1 MSAVD
6 QSMGAVEDT
15 PAALATA
22 VSVSVIIPALNEEKM
37 IGRCLES
44 LAELDFPRSGF
55 EVLLVDNGS
64 ADRTL
69 EIAKSFQSRLN
80 LRILEKAGVRISA
93 LRNLGAREARGGL
106 LAFLDAD
113 CLAPAGWLERI
124 VELARGQSTGIL
136 GAHYLLPENSS
147 WVGRT
152 WHRYQEAEKSGEVSH
167 VPAGDLIMRRE
178 DFLRLGGFDDSIQTN
193 EDYELCERARA
204 AGMNVLAFPQIG
216 VVHLGTAQS
225 LRVFFRKQAWH
236 GTHVVKVFLRNIS
249 GSHNLKAVLFA
260 VYTAL
265 SIAAIVAGLAWAVLG
280 SGPWW
285 VALAAAAALLLP
297 PAALSARQVSAGGKW
312 PDFFPLAALYLTYG
326 IARAK
331 ALLSVKNFF

>member
-1 MSAVD
+1 
-6 QSMGAVEDT
+6 
-15 PAALATA
+15 
-22 VSVSVIIPALNEEKM
+22 
-37 IGRCLES
+37 
-44 LAELDFPRSGF
+44 
-55 EVLLVDNGS
+55 
-64 ADRTL
+64 
-69 EIAKSFQSRLN
+69 
-80 LRILEKAGVRISA
+80 
-93 LRNLGAREARGGL
+93 
-106 LAFLDAD
+106 
-113 CLAPAGWLERI
+113 
-124 VELARGQSTGIL
+124 
-136 GAHYLLPENSS
+136 LPENSS

-204 AGMNVLAFPQIG
+204 AGMSVRAFPQIG

-236 GTHVVKVFLRNIS
+236 GTHVVKVFLRNVS

-265 SIAAIVAGLAWAVLG
+265 AIATMVAGLAWAALA

-285 VALAAAAALLLP
+285 VAMAAAAALLLP
-297 PAALSARQVSAGGKW
+297 PATLSARQVIAGKKW
-312 PDFFPLAALYLTYG
+312 HDFFPLAALYLTYG

-331 ALLSVKNFF
+331 ALLSVKNLF

>member
-1 MSAVD
+1 MTPVE
-6 QSMGAVEDT
+6 QIPGAVSE
-15 PAALATA
+15 PLAAAT
-22 VSVSVIIPALNEEKM
+22 VSVSVIIPALNEERM

-44 LAELDFPRSGF
+44 LARMDFPREEF

-69 EIAKSFQSRLN
+69 EIARSFQSRLN
-80 LRILEKAGVRISA
+80 LRILEKAGARISG
-93 LRNLGAREARGGL
+93 LRNLGAREARGTV

-113 CLAPAGWLERI
+113 CLAPGDWLERI
-124 VELARGQSTGIL
+124 AALTRGNDAGIL

-147 WVGRT
+147 WVGRM

-204 AGMNVLAFPQIG
+204 AGMNVRAFPEIG

-236 GTHVVKVFLRNIS
+236 GTHVVKVFLRNVS

-265 SIAAIVAGLAWAVLG
+265 AVAGTVAG
-280 SGPWW
+280 T
-285 VALAAAAALLLP
+285 ALAAFAAAPWWIAMVCAIGLLLP
-297 PAALSARQVSAGGKW
+297 AAALSAKQVRASGKW

-331 ALLSVKNFF
+331 ALLSMKNFF